1 MASTMEEEVYLTMQH
16 VFSNQ
21 HAEMRHPKAIKHRIH
36 AHRCPEI
43 KALDSKYTRPVIV
56 STCQELLQKRIFES
70 RWKAEQRFP
79 RLSQGATPVIT
90 SEAPEPK
97 KQEINWKET
106 FRALTDEMQAQ
117 EMARQQSAVVG
128 TVPEEG
134 ENMISAE
141 SHDNLAIGETGD
153 AVDSITT
160 ASSSTVVG
168 EHTAAATATA
178 TAIATAEQPPEKT
191 TKLPRLR
198 TAFLSYEAQHALMT
212 RTQELLEEAC
222 FEFAKQEHPEILE
235 SGQWDSSECVE
246 LQKWIWI
253 FNNELFSQLEGEK
266 VPLPHT
272 GWHTFFESIRHI
284 RHKAVHRQVLCAADV
299 KAYLTDAESLA
310 RLLRQDECL
319 AKLGLLKEEM
329 EMALA
334 ISERK
339 RGVLVDL
346 YQAKF
351 DEIEARRK
359 ELDELEERMRE
370 EMVRDHR
377 KMQSDLGYGFKLAIA
392 EMRKTEAVG
401 MDEREEEGAG
411 SWGLVDGFWKLVS
424 GRRFA

>member
-1 MASTMEEEVYLTMQH
+1 MASTMEQEVYLTMQP

-21 HAEMRHPKAIKHRIH
+21 HAQIRRPRAIKHRIH
-36 AHRCPEI
+36 VCRCPEI
-43 KALDSKYTRPVIV
+43 NALMSQYTRPAVI
-56 STCQELLQKRIFES
+56 STCQQLLEKRIFKS
-70 RWKAEQRFP
+70 RWKAEQQFP
-79 RLSQGATPVIT
+79 RLSQGATTVIT
-90 SEAPEPK
+90 SEKP
-97 KQEINWKET
+97 EINWKEKI
-106 FRALTDEMQAQ
+106 RALTDEMQAD
-117 EMARQQSAVVG
+117 EIARQQSAVAG
-128 TVPEEG
+128 TEPEEG

-141 SHDNLAIGETGD
+141 SHDSLAIGETGD

-168 EHTAAATATA
+168 EPTAAAT
-178 TAIATAEQPPEKT
+178 ATAEQPPEKT

-212 RTQELLEEAC
+212 RTQELLEDAC

-246 LQKWIWI
+246 LQKWVRI
-253 FNNELFSQLEGEK
+253 FNNELFSQFEGEK

-299 KAYLTDAESLA
+299 KAHLTDAESLA
-310 RLLRQDECL
+310 RLLRQDVCQV
-319 AKLGLLKEEM
+319 KLGLLKEEM

-339 RGVLVDL
+339 RGVLVDA

-359 ELDELEERMRE
+359 DLDELERRMRE
-370 EMVRDHR
+370 ELVREHK
-377 KMQSDLGYGFKLAIA
+377 KMQSDLGYGFKLAVA
-392 EMRKTEAVG
+392 EMKKAEAVG
-401 MDEREEEGAG
+401 MDEEEEEGAG
-411 SWGLVDGFWKLVS
+411 SWGLIDGFWKLVS
-424 GRRFA
+424 GRRLA